1 MLERVATGMDDLKG
15 KRILVIDDEPGML
28 DLLKKALERSGVR
41 VLTALNGQ
49 EGLQKFFAQQPDLVI
64 LDLMLPDVHGWDVCR
79 QIRQLSDVPLII
91 LSVLNKEEEI
101 IYGLDCGADD
111 YVTKPFSLRV
121 LLARAR
127 AALRREGAA
136 VATERAPG
144 YSNGHLT
151 IDTYRRR
158 VLVRGEPVK
167 LRPTEYRLLVYLL
180 QNAGRIVTVEA
191 ILRQIWGEGCEDR
204 TEYVHTY
211 IWKLRQKLEPDPQT
225 PRYLLSERGVGY
237 CFEKQV
243 P

>member
-1 MLERVATGMDDLKG
+1 MWDPAAIRMDDLKG
-15 KRILVIDDEPGML
+15 KRILVIDDEGGML
-28 DLLKKALERSGVR
+28 DLLKQAFGRSGVQ

-64 LDLMLPDVHGWDVCR
+64 LDLMLPDMHGWEVCR
-79 QIRQLSDVPLII
+79 QIRRLSDVPLII

-101 IYGLDCGADD
+101 ISGLDCGADD

-121 LLARAR
+121 LQARAR
-127 AALRREGAA
+127 AALRREGVAG
-136 VATERAPG
+136 ATERALG

-158 VLVRGEPVK
+158 VVVRGEPVK

-180 QNAGRIVTVEA
+180 QNAGRIVTVEE
-191 ILRQIWGEGCEDR
+191 ILNRIWGEGCEGR

-211 IWKLRQKLEPDPQT
+211 IWKLRQKLEPDPQN
-225 PRYLLSERGVGY
+225 PQYLVSERGVGY
-237 CFEKQV
+237 CFERQV
-243 P
+243 A